1 MSMPDPTT
9 LPLRNRLLDACWK
22 SNTDVNAVI
31 QSIVDTLM
39 ISIIAASPDV
49 DTAERNVRHIADD
62 MISNIHR
69 AYAEF
74 HAMATAQ
81 RGPRQ

>member
-1 MSMPDPTT
+1 MNMPNPTT
-9 LPLRNRLLDACWK
+9 LPLRNTLLNNCWASGADVNQVIQTLLD
-22 SNTDVNAVI
+22 VM
-31 QSIVDTLM
+31 M
-39 ISIIAASPDV
+39 ISVIAASPDV

>member
-1 MSMPDPTT
+1 MRAMSMPDPTT

-39 ISIIAASPDV
+39 ISISRGQP
-49 DTAERNVRHIADD
+49 RCRH
-62 MISNIHR
+62 R
-69 AYAEF
+69 R
-74 HAMATAQ
+74 AQ
-81 RGPRQ
+81 RPPHR